1 MAGVKQGENPLQT
14 YLVGGAV
21 RDEMLGLPVHER
33 DHVVLGATPEQ
44 MRAQGFRQVGR
55 DFPVFLHPTTG
66 EEYALARTERKS
78 GPGHHGFTVHA
89 DPSVTLEEDLRRRDL
104 TINAMARAA
113 DGALIDPFGGQ
124 RDLAARLLRHV
135 SPAFVEDPLRIL
147 RVARFAARLAP
158 LGFTVA
164 PETLTLMGRM
174 VAEGMLG
181 ELPPERIWREW
192 EKALEQAAPGMFF
205 EVLQACGAHA
215 VLWPELPWP
224 EAAQPL
230 WRRFLDR
237 LAPDD
242 PRPTVRYAALW
253 YTAAVAPA
261 AHTAVAA
268 RYRIPARFADLAA
281 LALGP
286 GATLPEGND
295 AEPWLAFLERCDA
308 LRRPARLME
317 FLDLL
322 RAWEAFAHETSPRA
336 NRLRIVLAAMQTV
349 TSEPLRQAGLT
360 GQALGQAL
368 RQARLHA
375 IQRALS
381 ES

>member
-1 MAGVKQGENPLQT
+1 MSNLKQEHPLRT

-21 RDEMLGLPVHER
+21 RDELLGLPVHER

-44 MRAQGFRQVGR
+44 MRARGFRQVGR
-55 DFPVFLHPTTG
+55 DFPVFLHPRTG

-78 GPGHHGFTVHA
+78 GAGHRGFTVHA
-89 DPSVTLEEDLRRRDL
+89 APDVTLEEDLQRRDL

-113 DGALIDPFGGQ
+113 DGTLIDPFGGQ

-164 PETLTLMGRM
+164 PETLTLMRQM
-174 VAEGMLG
+174 VGAGMLT

-215 VLWPELPWP
+215 ALWPELPWP
-224 EAAQPL
+224 ATGQPL

-237 LAPDD
+237 LAPDE
-242 PRPTVRYAALW
+242 PRPTVRYAGLW
-253 YTAAVAPA
+253 YAAA
-261 AHTAVAA
+261 ARPDAHAAIAA
-268 RYRIPARFADLAA
+268 RYRVPDRFADLAA

-286 GATLPEGND
+286 GAALPEGND
-295 AEPWLAFLERCDA
+295 PEPWLAFLERCDA
-308 LRRPARLME
+308 LRRPTRLME

-322 RAWEAFAHETSPRA
+322 WAWEDFTHETDPKA
-336 NRLRIVLAAMQTV
+336 DRLRTLLAAMQTV
-349 TSEPLRQAGLT
+349 TSEPLRKAGLMGRT
-360 GQALGQAL
+360 LGQAL

-381 ES
+381 GN

>member
-1 MAGVKQGENPLQT
+1 MAGMKQGDSPLQT
-14 YLVGGAV
+14 FLVGGAV
-21 RDEMLGLPVHER
+21 RDALLGLPVHER

-44 MRAQGFRQVGR
+44 MRAHGFRQVGR
-55 DFPVFLHPTTG
+55 DFPVFLHPATG

-89 DPSVTLEEDLRRRDL
+89 DPRVTLEEDLGRRDL
-104 TINAMARAA
+104 TINAMARAD
-113 DGALIDPFGGQ
+113 DGTLIDPFGGR

-164 PETLTLMGRM
+164 PETLTLMRQM
-174 VAEGMLG
+174 VAAGMLA

-192 EKALEQAAPGMFF
+192 EKALAQAAPGMFF

-224 EAAQPL
+224 EAGQPL

-242 PRPTVRYAALW
+242 PRPTVRYAGLW
-253 YTAAVAPA
+253 YAAAVRLA
-261 AHTAVAA
+261 AHAAVAA
-268 RYRIPARFADLAA
+268 RYRVPDRFADLAA

-286 GATLPEGND
+286 GASLPEGND
-295 AEPWLAFLERCDA
+295 PEPWLAFLEGCDA
-308 LRRPARLME
+308 LRRPTRLME

-322 RAWEAFAHETSPRA
+322 RAWEAFTHETSPRA
-336 NRLRIVLAAMQTV
+336 DRLRTVLAAIQTV
-349 TSEPLRQAGLT
+349 TSEPLRKAGLT
-360 GQALGQAL
+360 GRALGQAL

-375 IQRALS
+375 IQRMLS
-381 ES
+381 EH

>member
-181 ELPPERIWREW
+181 ELPPERIWRES
-192 EKALEQAAPGMFF
+192 EKALEQGAPGMFF

-224 EAAQPL
+224 ETVQPL
-230 WRRFLDR
+230 WRRFLDH

-253 YTAAVAPA
+253 YAAAVAPA
-261 AHTAVAA
+261 AHTAAA
-268 RYRIPARFADLAA
+268 VRYRVPARFADLAA

-286 GATLPEGND
+286 GASLPEGND
-295 AEPWLAFLERCDA
+295 PEPWLIFLERCDA

-322 RAWEAFAHETSPRA
+322 RAWEDFAHEASPKA
-336 NRLRIVLAAMQTV
+336 DHLRTLLATMQAV

-368 RQARLHA
+368 RQARLQA

-381 ES
+381 ER

>member
-1 MAGVKQGENPLQT
+1 MSDLKQENPLQT

-21 RDEMLGLPVHER
+21 RDELLGLPVHER
-33 DHVVLGATPEQ
+33 DHVVLGATPAQ

-55 DFPVFLHPTTG
+55 DFPVFLHPRTG

-78 GPGHHGFTVHA
+78 GSGHRGFTVHA
-89 DPSVTLEEDLRRRDL
+89 EPGVTLEEDLRRRDL
-104 TINAMARAA
+104 TINAIARAG
-113 DGALIDPFGGQ
+113 DGTLIDPFGGR
-124 RDLAARLLRHV
+124 RDLTARLLRHV

-147 RVARFAARLAP
+147 RVARFSTRLAP

-164 PETLTLMGRM
+164 PETLTLMREM
-174 VAEGMLG
+174 VAAGMLA

-205 EVLQACGAHA
+205 EVLHACGAHA
-215 VLWPELPWP
+215 VLWPELPWAGA
-224 EAAQPL
+224 EQPL

-242 PRPTVRYAALW
+242 PRPTVRYAGLW
-253 YTAAVAPA
+253 YAAAVGPA
-261 AHTAVAA
+261 AHAAVAA
-268 RYRIPARFADLAA
+268 RYRVPDRFADLAG

-286 GATLPEGND
+286 GAQLPEGND
-295 AEPWLAFLERCDA
+295 PEPWLAFLEGGDA
-308 LRRPARLME
+308 LRRPARLVE

-322 RAWEAFAHETSPRA
+322 RAWEDFTHDTSPKA
-336 NRLRIVLAAMQTV
+336 DRLRKLLAAMQTV
-349 TSEPLRQAGLT
+349 TSEALRQAGLT
-360 GQALGQAL
+360 GRALGQAL

-375 IQRALS
+375 IHRALS
-381 ES
+381 GN